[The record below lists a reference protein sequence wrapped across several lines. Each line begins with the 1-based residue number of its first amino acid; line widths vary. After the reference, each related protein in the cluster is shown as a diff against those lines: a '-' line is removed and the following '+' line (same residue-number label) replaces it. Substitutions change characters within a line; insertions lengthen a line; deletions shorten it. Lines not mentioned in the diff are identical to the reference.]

1 MAETNVYRMAD
12 ADRPLADPED
22 IDTPAR
28 GDDIVGIAEDDD
40 DDFDDE
46 DEEELE

>member
-1 MAETNVYRMAD
+1 MPDTNVYRMAD

-22 IDTPAR
+22 VDTPAR
-28 GDDIVGIAEDDD
+28 GDDMVGSGEDD